1 MNQSLKQAFMEG
13 NDSEF
18 KDVSQACFLAKIIKA
33 SSILYVLLFCLEI
46 MVSRGGKG
54 DSTKNFFSF

>member
-18 KDVSQACFLAKIIKA
+18 KDVSQACFLPKIIKA
-33 SSILYVLLFCLEI
+33 SILYVLLFCLEI
-46 MVSRGGKG
+46 MVSWGEKG

>member
-46 MVSRGGKG
+46 MVS
-54 DSTKNFFSF
+54 